1 MSTQEV
7 HRHITVLLNEAVAA
21 LNIRE
26 NGVYVDGTFGRGG
39 HSKLILSK
47 LGSEGRLVVF
57 DKDPQAIAVAN
68 ELAAQDKRV
77 HVVHNGFATFQ
88 TALDELGI
96 EKINGALFDL
106 GISSPQI
113 DEGARGFS
121 FRFDAPLDMRM
132 DTTRGQ
138 SAAEWL
144 AVADEQQI
152 HEVIKNYG
160 EERFNRQIAR
170 AIVERRTE
178 NPITTTGELA
188 ALTAQVVRTRE
199 RGQDPATRTFQAIR
213 IFINRELEEV
223 SEVLPQVVARLNVAG
238 RLAVIAFHSLED
250 RIVKQFMRQY
260 FQHPLLPKW
269 AVVREAD
276 LPKPPLLLVGQS
288 ATEIDQVLR
297 NLLGAQIISQPLADI
312 QLDSSRPHRFAK
324 RFRQPGGQQVD
335 GHLDQLAQPVRH
347 ACKARIHPRVSAA
360 VDIRFTPFCFL

>member
-26 NGVYVDGTFGRGG
+26 NGVYVDGTVGRGG

-96 EKINGALFDL
+96 EKIDGALFDL

-113 DEGARGFS
+113 DERARGFS

-138 SAAEWL
+138 SA
-144 AVADEQQI
+144 
-152 HEVIKNYG
+152 
-160 EERFNRQIAR
+160 
-170 AIVERRTE
+170 
-178 NPITTTGELA
+178 PP
-188 ALTAQVVRTRE
+188 
-199 RGQDPATRTFQAIR
+199 RG
-213 IFINRELEEV
+213 
-223 SEVLPQVVARLNVAG
+223 
-238 RLAVIAFHSLED
+238 
-250 RIVKQFMRQY
+250 
-260 FQHPLLPKW
+260 
-269 AVVREAD
+269 
-276 LPKPPLLLVGQS
+276 
-288 ATEIDQVLR
+288 
-297 NLLGAQIISQPLADI
+297 
-312 QLDSSRPHRFAK
+312 
-324 RFRQPGGQQVD
+324 FR
-335 GHLDQLAQPVRH
+335 
-347 ACKARIHPRVSAA
+347 
-360 VDIRFTPFCFL
+360 